1 MVPSVTHATTA
12 LAPPP
17 PAVAHRPAVRR
28 RPGLLGALGLFVLA
42 RLAGAG
48 VLAGVA
54 WAAGKRPLRLLG
66 HSWDSRWYLGIAE
79 HGYGRT
85 LRFGPDVVHSDLAFF
100 PLYPALVR
108 AVTAVTPLGAGSAG
122 LLVSWT
128 AAALAACGIYAVTRH
143 LRGPA
148 VAAATVLLWGLLP
161 HSVVLSMAYTE
172 PVLTAFAAWAL
183 YAVLTGRWV
192 WAGALAAAAGVS
204 RPNGFAVA
212 AAVVVAGGCEAV
224 RAWGWGMAGAEG
236 RPPLGR
242 DSGGTLARGWGRG
255 MAGAEG
261 RAPRGH
267 GFGPGSEGSRAREG
281 SSTGAWPSRARE
293 NGTEV
298 SRPGGGPGLGEA
310 VRARGC
316 VPGTPG
322 AARAWRLG
330 SWASPH
336 ARGRGAGAVRVV
348 RARGGWGAAS
358 EEAAR
363 ARGAVGRTP
372 SPGAASG
379 HAREG
384 VAETP
389 SPDAAS
395 GRARGDVAETAG
407 AGTGREPGS
416 GRAVRARGRD
426 AAVPVRAAGSARA
439 VRGGGTRVPY
449 AVPRARVSHRLWTGI
464 ALAPLGWIGYV
475 LWVGVRKGD
484 PLGGYFAVQRLWG
497 SRFDFGEG
505 SLRFA
510 RHLLLE
516 GDRFVFP
523 VALVI
528 VGAAVVLYALL
539 LAERVPLPLLVYTGV
554 LLLIALGGSGFFES
568 KPRFLLPAFPLLLP
582 LAAALARTTRA
593 RPWHAA
599 VVVAALAGLSFAYGA
614 YLVVLADTPL

>member
-1 MVPSVTHATTA
+1 MVPSVTHATTT

-17 PAVAHRPAVRR
+17 SAVARRPAVRR
-28 RPGLLGALGLFVLA
+28 HRGLLGALGLFVLA

-108 AVTAVTPLGAGSAG
+108 AVTAVTPLSGGSAG

-128 AAALAACGIYAVTRH
+128 AAAVAACGIYAVARL

-212 AAVVVAGGCEAV
+212 AAVVAAGIC
-224 RAWGWGMAGAEG
+224 
-236 RPPLGR
+236 
-242 DSGGTLARGWGRG
+242 
-255 MAGAEG
+255 
-261 RAPRGH
+261 
-267 GFGPGSEGSRAREG
+267 
-281 SSTGAWPSRARE
+281 
-293 NGTEV
+293 
-298 SRPGGGPGLGEA
+298 EA
-310 VRARGC
+310 VRARGR
-316 VPGTPG
+316 GT
-322 AARAWRLG
+322 
-330 SWASPH
+330 
-336 ARGRGAGAVRVV
+336 
-348 RARGGWGAAS
+348 
-358 EEAAR
+358 
-363 ARGAVGRTP
+363 
-372 SPGAASG
+372 
-379 HAREG
+379 
-384 VAETP
+384 
-389 SPDAAS
+389 
-395 GRARGDVAETAG
+395 
-407 AGTGREPGS
+407 
-416 GRAVRARGRD
+416 
-426 AAVPVRAAGSARA
+426 AVPVRGEGSARA
-439 VRGGGTRVPY
+439 VRGRGARGPAPYGGS
-449 AVPRARVSHRLWTGI
+449 RARVTHRLWTGI
-464 ALAPLGWIGYV
+464 ALAPLGWLAYV
-475 LWVGVRKGD
+475 LWVGVRQGD

-523 VALVI
+523 VTLVI